1 MFRLL
6 WGGCFLH
13 KVAWWQRQK
22 TIGKISLL
30 YFHHCYCHWQNPC
43 YHCHRHHHD
52 VKIHQSRSPSD
63 VTCKTTKR
71 IHGTKAV
78 QNLCAK
84 MHKSMNVS
92 DLTGKN
98 LNGTNMC
105 PYSHVE
111 WEAFQ
116 WDTGH
121 QPLHQ
126 YLSKLQNV
134 FVWIV
139 KYICEMRWWWWWCWG
154 YWWWAWPWWW

>member
-1 MFRLL
+1 M
-6 WGGCFLH
+6 
-13 KVAWWQRQK
+13 AATENYWQD
-22 TIGKISLL
+22 IFALFSSLL
-30 YFHHCYCHWQNPC
+30 LSLAESLLPLSSPSSWCKNSPISKPIWCQVQNNKKNP
-43 YHCHRHHHD
+43 R
-52 VKIHQSRSPSD
+52 HQSRAKSL
-63 VTCKTTKR
+63 CKNAQ
-71 IHGTKAV
+71 I
-78 QNLCAK
+78 
-84 MHKSMNVS
+84 NVCTS

-98 LNGTNMC
+98 LDGTNMC
-105 PYSHVE
+105 PYSHVA

-139 KYICEMRWWWWWCWG
+139 KYICEMRWWWWCWCWG